1 VDRSSRLCVSGFF
14 WGGACWW
21 KASSVDRRAVIS
33 GGFLPMYANKSSVAV
48 AVHHMTP
55 TAQRNLG
62 RSARAHE
69 TVAFCAGEA
78 GTLHALEL
86 SKGGVRTPQ
95 SVWSAHT
102 AGAGAA
108 SGAVAGGAG
117 GR

>member
-1 VDRSSRLCVSGFF
+1 VDRSSRLCVSGLF
-14 WGGACWW
+14 WGSLLVESILWL
-21 KASSVDRRAVIS
+21 DRRTVIS

-62 RSARAHE
+62 EEGKAHE
-69 TVAFCAGEA
+69 TVSLCAGGA
-78 GTLHALEL
+78 GALHALEL
-86 SKGGVRTPQ
+86 AKGGVRTPQ